1 MASRVPRD
9 TSRHASSK
17 RLAMSSGSSRAIFE
31 RPGYAERARPLLA
44 PLAGR
49 EAHDSALDVIGG
61 ADWESLALLLQSYD
75 LVERKTRN
83 ELNPASCL
91 EFFPPLR

>member
-1 MASRVPRD
+1 MAEESREDLLMVDEDKIIQGR
-9 TSRHASSK
+9 
-17 RLAMSSGSSRAIFE
+17 GE